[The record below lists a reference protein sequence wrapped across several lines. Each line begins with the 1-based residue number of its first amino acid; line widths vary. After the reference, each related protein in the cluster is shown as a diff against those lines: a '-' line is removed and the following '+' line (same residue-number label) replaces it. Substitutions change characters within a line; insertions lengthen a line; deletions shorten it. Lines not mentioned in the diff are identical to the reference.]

1 MGGKHIATK
10 LIATVPNNRI
20 DHNPSNPHFDRQRT
34 RLIVDGFLIEVV
46 VLVSLIRMQVLTEE
60 IIHAVPGIV
69 QHVRPVEI
77 VKFTRIHPKRK

>member
-1 MGGKHIATK
+1 MVSPPLETDCGRPHLASARIAKSAIATRYFTYEI
-10 LIATVPNNRI
+10 LSLLELL
-20 DHNPSNPHFDRQRT
+20 DCSQ
-34 RLIVDGFLIEVV
+34 
-46 VLVSLIRMQVLTEE
+46 LVSLTRIQVLMKE